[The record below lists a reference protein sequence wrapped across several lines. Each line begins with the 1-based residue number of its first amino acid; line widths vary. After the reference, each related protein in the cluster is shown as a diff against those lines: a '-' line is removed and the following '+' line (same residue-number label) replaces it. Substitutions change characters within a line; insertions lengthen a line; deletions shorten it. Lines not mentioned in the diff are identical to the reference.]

1 MYRNDSILKS
11 KPVMGLWAAPSEL
24 GSARPRTVINFTP
37 SNSVPFDA
45 SMIEPIMETIATCPI
60 GPNALRIFQQHP
72 GLGLCWND
80 AMFMLLFESDI
91 FKPVLHPIIRRMLE
105 LNAEQGDI
113 NFGNVNVP
121 EPKLHAIADTLR
133 KEFSP
138 RLRLAVWEFLTLNLQ
153 RYIQLVHMFV
163 TDPSVRETL
172 PNANIKTSRLLNRR
186 KSLQHE
192 NFSKIHTFVKPAV
205 VCGSG
210 IYGAE
215 DISKLIHYLNDFLET
230 ILEGEYT
237 FVEKPPE
244 DPTTILGYYFE
255 KFYHVISLF
264 KCGGIWFLFD
274 NELGC
279 LPFAEEDSEKIDTI
293 GIKNFGK
300 EFKAGYCTYT
310 FILNND
316 EPITIRFVYNGEPQF
331 NLRPIN
337 PKFKILE
344 GVEIIEKNNI
354 NVEGNPYKMRYY
366 KIYETF
372 PATDYLGHKTRYLVK
387 KHAGGATVAPA
398 APAAPRGWPTALGPV
413 ASGNETPPT
422 GGRRKQRKTRRKQRH
437 ARKKTRAHK

>member
-1 MYRNDSILKS
+1 
-11 KPVMGLWAAPSEL
+11 MGLWAAPSGL
-24 GSARPRTVINFTP
+24 GAARANNRIKYTP

-60 GPNALRIFQQHP
+60 GPNALRVFQQHH

-105 LNAEQGDI
+105 LNAEQGNL
-113 NFGNVNVP
+113 NFGNVGES
-121 EPKLHAIADTLR
+121 EPKLHAIATTLR
-133 KEFSP
+133 AEFSP
-138 RLRLAVWEFLTLNLQ
+138 TLRLAVWEFLTLNLQ

-192 NFSKIHTFVKPAV
+192 NFSKIHLFVKPAV
-205 VCGSG
+205 MCGTG

-215 DISKLIHYLNDFLET
+215 DVTKLIDYLNDFLKT
-230 ILEGEYT
+230 NLEDAYI
-237 FVEKPPE
+237 FVAKPPK

-279 LPFAEEDSEKIDTI
+279 LPFSEEDSEKINTI

-316 EPITIRFVYNGEPQF
+316 EPITIRFVYNEEPPVE
-331 NLRPIN
+331 LIPIISKREI
-337 PKFKILE
+337 PE
-344 GVEIIEKNNI
+344 GAEIIEKN
-354 NVEGNPYKMRYY
+354 VEGKPYKVKYY
-366 KIYETF
+366 KMYETF
-372 PATDYLGHKTRYLVK
+372 PETGSLGYNTHYLVK
-387 KHAGGATVAPA
+387 KPPAGAAVAPA
-398 APAAPRGWPTALGPV
+398 PAASAAPRGWPAGFGPV
-413 ASGNETPPT
+413 AAAPAALAPIASGNGTPPA

>member
-1 MYRNDSILKS
+1 
-11 KPVMGLWAAPSEL
+11 MGLWAAPSGL
-24 GSARPRTVINFTP
+24 GAARPSTVIHFTP

-45 SMIEPIMETIATCPI
+45 SMIEPIMKTIATCPI
-60 GPNALRIFQQHP
+60 GPNALRVFQQHR

-80 AMFMLLFESDI
+80 AMFMLLFESDV

-105 LNAEQGDI
+105 LNAEQGNL
-113 NFGNVNVP
+113 NFGNVGES
-121 EPKLHAIADTLR
+121 EPKLHAIATTLR
-133 KEFSP
+133 TEFSP
-138 RLRLAVWEFLTLNLQ
+138 TLRLAVWEFLTLNLQ

-192 NFSKIHTFVKPAV
+192 NFSKIHLFVKPAV
-205 VCGSG
+205 MCGKDS
-210 IYGAE
+210 YGAE
-215 DISKLIHYLNDFLET
+215 DITKLISYLNDFLET
-230 ILEGEYT
+230 NLEGAYK
-237 FVEKPPE
+237 FVAKSPE

-255 KFYHVISLF
+255 KFYHIISLF

-279 LPFAEEDSEKIDTI
+279 LPFAEEDSEKINTI

-316 EPITIRFVYNGEPQF
+316 EPITIQFVNNIEPPF
-331 NLRPIN
+331 SLRPIN

-344 GVEIIEKNNI
+344 GVEIIEKNEI
-354 NVEGNPYKMRYY
+354 NVEGNPYKQRYY
-366 KIYETF
+366 KIYKTF

-387 KHAGGATVAPA
+387 KPAGGAAVTPAPA
-398 APAAPRGWPTALGPV
+398 APAALGPI
-413 ASGNETPPT
+413 ASGNGTPRPA